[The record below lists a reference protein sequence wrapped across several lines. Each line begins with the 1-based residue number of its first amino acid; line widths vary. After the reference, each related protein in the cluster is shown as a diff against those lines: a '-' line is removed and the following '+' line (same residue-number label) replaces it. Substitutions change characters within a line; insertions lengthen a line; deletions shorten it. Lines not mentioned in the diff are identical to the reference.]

1 MLEDDSS
8 DDINDEEGENNE
20 QLFTDSYELSFGG
33 FGLCFLFV
41 YILRRKQNYTLL
53 YTEVY
58 LFTFW

>member
-41 YILRRKQNYTLL
+41 YILRRTQNYTLL
-53 YTEVY
+53 YTEV
-58 LFTFW
+58 